1 MESPDSFLERYD
13 IVKMSIMYKFIY
25 LIPIDTVLLLE
36 T

>member
-1 MESPDSFLERYD
+1 MERPARFPERYD

-25 LIPIDTVLLLE
+25 LILIDTILLLE

>member
-1 MESPDSFLERYD
+1 MERPASFLERYN

-25 LIPIDTVLLLE
+25 LISINIILLLE